1 MKIEIISVG
10 KKHDLLLESA
20 INNYEKRL
28 KQSLDL
34 TWTFI
39 SSSTLSED
47 RARKTESEIINKKLK
62 PDDEVWL
69 LDERGELINN
79 IELVSRF
86 NGLKVNGKSKLIIV
100 IGGAYGV
107 DDSLRER
114 ANFIWSLSKLVF
126 PHQLTRLILIEQ
138 LYRTSAIERG
148 SGYHHN

>member
-28 KQSLDL
+28 KQSIDL

-39 SSSTLSED
+39 SPSTLSED
-47 RARKTESEIINKKLK
+47 RARKTESEIINNKLK

-79 IELVSRF
+79 LELASIF
-86 NGLKVNGKSKLIIV
+86 NNLKVNGKSKLIIV

-148 SGYHHN
+148 SGYHHI